1 LTSPTASTTPTTPRL
16 VSVNVGRA
24 RDAEWAGQLRRTA
37 IDKRPVKGPVAARQL
52 GLDGDEQADR
62 QHHGGVD
69 QAVYAYAVEDE
80 DFWAQELR
88 HSIPPGA
95 TGENLTTVGV
105 DVTHAVIGERWRV
118 GGAELEVS
126 CPRTPCRVFA
136 GFWDVPDLVKRFTA
150 ACRPGA
156 YLRVRAEGMVAVGD
170 RIELTHRPEHGVT
183 IETVFLARH
192 FDRTLVP
199 LLLDVPQLPA
209 SVRGWAQKILARV
222 P

>member
-1 LTSPTASTTPTTPRL
+1 
-16 VSVNVGRA
+16 VSINVGQA

-37 IDKRPVKGPVAARQL
+37 IDKRPVDGPVAARRL
-52 GLDGDEQADR
+52 GLDGDDQANR

-88 HSIPPGA
+88 RSMRPGI
-95 TGENLTTVGV
+95 TGENLTTAGV

-118 GGAELEVS
+118 GSAELEVS

-136 GFWDVPDLVKRFTA
+136 GFWDMPDLVKRFTA

-156 YLRVRAEGMVAVGD
+156 YLRVLVEGFVAAND
-170 RIELTHRPEHGVT
+170 AIELVHRPEHGVT

-199 LLLDVPQLPA
+199 LLLEVPQLPA
-209 SVRGWAQKILARV
+209 ALHGWAQKIRARV

>member
-1 LTSPTASTTPTTPRL
+1 LTSPPTSTTPTTPRL

-24 RDAEWAGQLRRTA
+24 RDADWAGQLRRTA
-37 IDKRPVKGPVAARQL
+37 IDKRPVDGPVAARRH

-62 QHHGGVD
+62 RHHGGVD

-80 DFWAQELR
+80 DLWAQELR
-88 HSIPPGA
+88 RSLQPGA

-136 GFWDVPDLVKRFTA
+136 GFWDMPDLVRRFTA

-156 YLRVRAEGMVAVGD
+156 YLRVTVEGMVAAGD
-170 RIELTHRPEHGVT
+170 AIELAHRPEHGVT

-209 SVRGWAQKILARV
+209 AVRGWAEKILARV

>member
-1 LTSPTASTTPTTPRL
+1 LTSQPPPQL

-24 RDAEWAGQLRRTA
+24 HAADWAGQLRRTA
-37 IDKRPVKGPVAARQL
+37 IDKRPVDGPVIARAL

-62 QHHGGVD
+62 KHHGGVD
-69 QAVYAYAVEDE
+69 QAVYAYGREDAE
-80 DFWAQELR
+80 FWEQELR
-88 HSIPPGA
+88 HGLWPGA
-95 TGENLTTVGV
+95 TGENLTTAGV

-126 CPRTPCRVFA
+126 APRTPCRVFA

-156 YLRVRAEGMVAVGD
+156 YLRVVTEGALAAGD
-170 RIELTHRPEHGVT
+170 PIDIVHRPEHGVT

-199 LLLDVPQLPA
+199 KLVDVPELT
-209 SVRGWAQKILARV
+209 VELRDWAQKLLART

>member
-1 LTSPTASTTPTTPRL
+1 LISPTSPTTPAAPRL
-16 VSVNVGRA
+16 ASVNVGQP

-37 IDKRPVKGPVAARQL
+37 IDKRPVDGPVAVGRL
-52 GLDGDEQADR
+52 GLDGDAQANR
-62 QHHGGVD
+62 KHHGGED

-80 DFWAQELR
+80 DFWARELR
-88 HSIPPGA
+88 RSMRPGI
-95 TGENLTTVGV
+95 TGENLTTAGV

-156 YLRVRAEGMVAVGD
+156 YLRVTVEGAVAAGD
-170 RIELTHRPEHGVT
+170 AIELAHRPEHGVT

-209 SVRGWAQKILARV
+209 AVRGWAEKILTRV